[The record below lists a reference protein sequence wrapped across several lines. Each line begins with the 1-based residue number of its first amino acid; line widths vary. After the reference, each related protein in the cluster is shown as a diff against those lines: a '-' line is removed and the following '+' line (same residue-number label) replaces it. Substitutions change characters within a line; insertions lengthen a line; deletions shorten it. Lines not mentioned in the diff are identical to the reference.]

1 MIVDKLCMYCNS
13 YSLTQAFVYFCCCCC
28 LLLFFTL
35 SHVYVF
41 FVVFNL
47 VFSLFLFV
55 CLLVFFCT
63 FVCLGVCLF
72 WFVLTVVCFPYS
84 PLLSHFVCFNFFVW
98 CDLVVVFLFV
108 FFFIFIFLWFFLCA
122 FGVLLLCFVLDFNV
136 FRNLPSSVILFWLL
150 ISLQYL
156 ILWWWLTHVLSNIA
170 HLCYRTHL
178 FSDKRIIISSTHQS
192 PIILFW

>member
-1 MIVDKLCMYCNS
+1 MYCNS
-13 YSLTQAFVYFCCCCC
+13 YSLTQAFVYFCCCC
-28 LLLFFTL
+28 LLLFSLCLMF
-35 SHVYVF
+35 VV

-47 VFSLFLFV
+47 VFSLFFV
-55 CLLVFFCT
+55 CLFVFFCT

-98 CDLVVVFLFV
+98 CDFVVVFLFV
-108 FFFIFIFLWFFLCA
+108 FFFIFIFLCA

-136 FRNLPSSVILFWLL
+136 PSSVILFWLL